1 MRLNRH
7 LNAILFLWGAS
18 FSARTAEAPPDLA
31 ALSRAAARETNH
43 LETSAASWISIHQI
57 DNGPKVFV
65 HVLQSGHKHR
75 WTLSAEYNGKLSE
88 MLRITQRG
96 DLWYLEEGGNRTIN
110 RPFEATLRF
119 PGAYLYLLRS
129 GLRFITDPSQLK
141 DGKLESVEGHV
152 ATYRLPLPASSVS
165 QMRNLLSPP
174 TDFSDLRSDPRFVKG
189 KALIEETL
197 AHSQEIGVDLENGLV
212 VESGTSRFKTRTRV
226 FQWLDSHQ
234 EESFALD
241 NQRWSN
247 AVWVPSP
254 QELNDCIMIS
264 YDPDW
269 RPPSKQRKLEG
280 QIFNLKTGR
289 FHRIPFQGIEV
300 CPGCFLKDRS
310 TAIVCG
316 RTAEDIVQRP
326 YQVNLI
332 TGAHKPIGDDQLAAG
347 LASAYPV
354 LSPNGKTVAI
364 MHKDTTAGMLE
375 TQIYLVELQSNAT
388 RSLGKAMD
396 YGVPSWL
403 PDGKALAR
411 LSLLAA

>member
-119 PGAYLYLLRS
+119 PGAYLDLLRS

-141 DGKLESVEGHV
+141 DGKLESVECHV

-197 AHSQEIGVDLENGLV
+197 AHSQEIGVALFDLEADVSETNNVADQHPEV
-212 VESGTSRFKTRTRV
+212 VGRLQVLAEKCREDLG
-226 FQWLDSHQ
+226 DS
-234 EESFALD
+234 A
-241 NQRWSN
+241 
-247 AVWVPSP
+247 
-254 QELNDCIMIS
+254 
-264 YDPDW
+264 
-269 RPPSKQRKLEG
+269 
-280 QIFNLKTGR
+280 TGR
-289 FHRIPFQGIEV
+289 EGKNVRR
-300 CPGCFLKDRS
+300 PG
-310 TAIVCG
+310 A
-316 RTAEDIVQRP
+316 
-326 YQVNLI
+326 
-332 TGAHKPIGDDQLAAG
+332 
-347 LASAYPV
+347 
-354 LSPNGKTVAI
+354 
-364 MHKDTTAGMLE
+364 
-375 TQIYLVELQSNAT
+375 
-388 RSLGKAMD
+388 
-396 YGVPSWL
+396 L
-403 PDGKALAR
+403 PEK
-411 LSLLAA
+411 